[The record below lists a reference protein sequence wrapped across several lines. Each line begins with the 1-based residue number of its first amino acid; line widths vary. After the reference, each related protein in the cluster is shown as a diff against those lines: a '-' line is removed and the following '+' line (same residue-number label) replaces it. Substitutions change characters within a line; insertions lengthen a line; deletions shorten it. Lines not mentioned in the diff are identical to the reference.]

1 MRITWIECQQRFSG
15 LSSREQWLIAIS
27 GWVAIGFIGVFM
39 VLEPQW
45 LQLKSQMNNV
55 QTTTNNAIA
64 VRNNITVLQRQLAQD
79 PNKDIEVKIAQ
90 LTQKNTQL
98 VQQLQQ
104 KIGGLVTPT
113 QMPNILEQVLR
124 HSKELR
130 LQSIVSLPAAQLISG
145 EDQGY
150 YIHPLRMTFEGKYFD
165 VIRYLTQLEAL
176 PVNYYWRNLNYQ
188 VMQYPWAKI
197 ELELYTLGE
206 SKDFIGG

>member
-27 GWVAIGFIGVFM
+27 GWVAIGFIGVLM

-55 QTTTNNAIA
+55 QTTMNNTIAI
-64 VRNNITVLQRQLAQD
+64 RNNITVLQRQLAQD

-145 EDQGY
+145 EEQGY

>member
-1 MRITWIECQQRFSG
+1 MRITWIECQLRFSG

-64 VRNNITVLQRQLAQD
+64 IRNNITVLQRQLAQD

>member
-64 VRNNITVLQRQLAQD
+64 IRNNITVLQRQLAQD

-150 YIHPLRMTFEGKYFD
+150 YIHPLRMTFEGKYFN

>member
-27 GWVAIGFIGVFM
+27 GWVAIGFIGVLM

-55 QTTTNNAIA
+55 QTTMNNTIAI
-64 VRNNITVLQRQLAQD
+64 RNNITVLQRQLAQD

>member
-55 QTTTNNAIA
+55 QTTMNNTIAI
-64 VRNNITVLQRQLAQD
+64 RNNITVLQRQLAQD

>member
-64 VRNNITVLQRQLAQD
+64 IRNNITVLQRQLAQD